1 MPSMRLSSGR
11 RGSAIVFKRG
21 GPETGRAPT
30 DTGTARRT
38 LEPATTAGD
47 DFARMTGLDRRQ
59 RAPFHARTLGG
70 TIMPGDTLDEGNSP
84 GTVPENA
91 ATAAELMLDTTDLNG
106 CSLRYGARRPPTADA
121 ERIVQ
126 ARSGRRRR
134 VCYQL
139 FP

>member
-70 TIMPGDTLDEGNSP
+70 TIMPGTHS
-84 GTVPENA
+84 TR
-91 ATAAELMLDTTDLNG
+91 ATAPAL
-106 CSLRYGARRPPTADA
+106 SLRMPP
-121 ERIVQ
+121 Q
-126 ARSGRRRR
+126 QPS
-134 VCYQL
+134 
-139 FP
+139 